1 MYIGWTRD
9 DTSEAIITGVT
20 DLATYNAALKA
31 KFGTD
36 ASAVFNLYPA
46 FNDRD
51 AVTQASR
58 LINEHDKGKYMVSWA
73 RLQKMKGKSR
83 VYVYRFDRPDSSGLA
98 YHTNDVAYW
107 FGNMGAIYG
116 TRYYPFQ
123 TAADYELTD
132 RMQDSLASWCKTGNP
147 NTAYVTVPEYNPNDE
162 KLVAFDANAIA
173 AVPISAGL
181 KWFINNASKY

>member
-1 MYIGWTRD
+1 
-9 DTSEAIITGVT
+9 
-20 DLATYNAALKA
+20 
-31 KFGTD
+31 
-36 ASAVFNLYPA
+36 
-46 FNDRD
+46 
-51 AVTQASR
+51 
-58 LINEHDKGKYMVSWA
+58 
-73 RLQKMKGKSR
+73 MKGKSR